1 MIATLQ
7 FTAILLTAIAMAG
20 GWAHLLELP
29 NKIRLSRADYLTVQ
43 QIYRGWAFL
52 GIAVVGALLSAAALA
67 AHQFGTGRPFYLTLG
82 AAVCIALSLV
92 VFFTVTY
99 PANKATQNWRVLP
112 EGWEDLRRQWEY
124 SHAAGAV
131 LYLTALAM
139 LTLSVIA
146 EPAEAWR
153 AAF

>member
-7 FTAILLTAIAMAG
+7 VTAILLTAIAMAG

-52 GIAVVGALLSAAALA
+52 GIAVVGALLSTAALA
-67 AHQFGTGRPFYLTLG
+67 AHQFGKGRSFYLALG

-99 PANKATQNWRVLP
+99 PANKATQNWTVLP

-124 SHAAGAV
+124 SHAAGAI
-131 LYLTALAM
+131 LYLAALAM
-139 LTLSVIA
+139 LALSVIA
-146 EPAEAWR
+146 ERE
-153 AAF
+153 